1 MKSEKTVNDGPKII
15 RTMGSQA
22 LGGLNSLAS
31 GRNSQNS
38 SMSRSPSAGVEDGQ
52 NAIAIRGSKKA
63 KSPSVVLEQTPSQR
77 LPRLNTELAEVGSF
91 TSVSSMGNSN
101 LRVAQACDRCRSKK
115 TRCDGKRPQCSQCAA
130 VGFECKISDKLSRR
144 AFPRGYTETLE
155 ERVRELEAE
164 NRRLVALC
172 DIKEQQIHLVSHCSP
187 GKGKQ
192 NGKPQE
198 SDEQML
204 QELRSANGGQLRLS
218 STNLF
223 LLNRARDSNQAT
235 TEEDHGFET
244 QKIQDSQQGK
254 THMCDGLHCSDKLH
268 SKPVST
274 SLNDPTCVSFEQDEA
289 PGLPAVK
296 ALTTMA
302 TRERSTQLAALVALS
317 VLRSTEEIL
326 FMPQLLARIMQIH
339 GFTSKQ
345 CLYTVSLLSSLKSN
359 LPEPQLLKWDQLD
372 CLKTT
377 NLWEI
382 DNLEQFFS
390 ETLKFRILEDGTKEN
405 KDEESSFGLSIAE
418 IDELVELFFEFWS
431 PHIPILD
438 RQEFFSYYNKL
449 KSDVETQP
457 GLFQDGSNN
466 FTRRNN
472 IISYKIFACIL
483 FTVCQM
489 GLLMK
494 VKRDKITDTSSKC
507 IKLISYYHRAISLIY
522 SNAYFSVLTT
532 SLQSVQFLS
541 LLLFY
546 FLNTGNVSAVYE
558 LRGRVVSMA
567 QQLRLHRCPSAVL
580 SGSGST
586 MNKMEQGDRR
596 VLFWGIYYLD
606 VFSALQLGVPRL
618 IKDFEIECALP
629 VADNENKKVN
639 LAGQM
644 IRLEGHVS
652 QFSLAMIRY
661 AKVLG
666 NILDTIFKRGMTES
680 ITKKSALIH
689 ENALDNWRR
698 GLPHGLTFEIDVNGT
713 INMDE
718 FNRLKQESGIDGQM
732 KNMILILFYF
742 LAKCMIHLP
751 VIATTRLSSNDDSNG
766 EMKDENSAQLD
777 KRNETESELAVRSSS
792 SYVLLQ
798 QATNTMLGIMNSLQ
812 SIYLPL
818 PINVARQKTVYS
830 LISARGSL
838 EYIKGGALYLDS
850 KALLLDVV
858 KSIEEDRKLE
868 IPGIISWHS
877 LKLLDMTIN
886 LLLQPANIKVEKLD
900 KLLKKKLNY
909 YNRLMGQPM
918 LRTPSGKQEVS
929 KKRKS
934 AGDVEDYSRP
944 STADII
950 RTSNLTPVSSKSDDS
965 PQEKRVKLED
975 EPEKHTGLQH
985 SKSLNQT
992 TAPVATQTAIAEAL
1006 QLDPVLSSNILSDAD
1021 LAAFFGGHLSLP
1033 NSNLFAP
1040 VPQPVNPEKSVPPF
1054 TGKSAHDT
1062 QLKHQMP
1069 NSGSKLELDGL
1080 FRVPS
1085 NANFL
1090 IDEHFPSGGS
1100 QLDLALLA
1108 SNHQSSGFGSNG
1120 NNPLRK
1126 QNDLVPSTNHPVPH
1140 ISNNSNP
1147 SAYHDGFGTAASGH
1161 FGATAIN
1168 GASGFNFSVD
1178 ASLGL
1183 APLLDWSPE
1192 MHHSPSKTISHHSD
1206 NSGIILDSTIHHEEE
1221 LANGS
1226 RAPTT
1231 AMTRTG
1237 SGQGSAHGSHFTPAQ
1252 SHQVDQLPTGL
1263 HDGDDPGQPMLTLG
1277 SRRGPRR
1284 RHMAFSSAQDSG
1296 LAANRTSRDQDL
1308 NNLFYWQNSK

>member
-22 LGGLNSLAS
+22 LGGVAS
-31 GRNSQNS
+31 GRSSQNS
-38 SMSRSPSAGVEDGQ
+38 SMSRSPSAGAEDGQ
-52 NAIAIRGSKKA
+52 NAIAKKS
-63 KSPSVVLEQTPSQR
+63 KSPSVALEQTPSQR
-77 LPRLNTELAEVGSF
+77 LPRLNTELAEVASF

-130 VGFECKISDKLSRR
+130 VGFECRISDKLSRR

-187 GKGKQ
+187 DKGKQ

-223 LLNRARDSNQAT
+223 LLNRARDSNQGAT
-235 TEEDHGFET
+235 EDSHGFEN
-244 QKIQDSQQGK
+244 QEIQDPHQSK

-274 SLNDPTCVSFEQDEA
+274 SLNDPTYVSFEQDEA

-302 TRERSTQLAALVALS
+302 TRERSTQLATLVALS

-359 LPEPQLLKWDQLD
+359 LPEPQLLRWDHLD
-372 CLKTT
+372 RLKT

-382 DNLEQFFS
+382 DNLEQFFD
-390 ETLKFRILEDGTKEN
+390 ETLKFHIFEDRTKEN
-405 KDEESSFGLSIAE
+405 NGEEYSFGLSMAE

-431 PHIPILD
+431 VHIPILD
-438 RQEFFSYYNKL
+438 KQEFFSYYNKL
-449 KSDVETQP
+449 KSDIETQP

-466 FTRRNN
+466 FSRRNN

-489 GLLMK
+489 GLLVK
-494 VKRDKITDTSSKC
+494 VKRDKITDTSSKY

-652 QFSLAMIRY
+652 EFSLAMIRY

-698 GLPHGLTFEIDVNGT
+698 GLPQGLTFEIDVNGT

-718 FNRLKQESGIDGQM
+718 FNRLKQESRIDGQM
-732 KNMILILFYF
+732 QNMLLILFYF

-751 VIATTRLSSNDDSNG
+751 VIATTRLSSNDDANG
-766 EMKDENSAQLD
+766 EMKDDHSPQLD
-777 KRNETESELAVRSSS
+777 KRNESESELAVRSSS

-798 QATNTMLGIMNSLQ
+798 QATNTMLGIMNSLE

-818 PINVARQKTVYS
+818 PINVAREKTVYS

-838 EYIKGGALYLDS
+838 EYIKGGALYLDN

-886 LLLQPANIKVEKLD
+886 LLLQPANTKVEKLD

-918 LRTPSGKQEVS
+918 LRTPSGKQEIS
-929 KKRKS
+929 KKRKN
-934 AGDVEDYSRP
+934 AADAEDYSRP
-944 STADII
+944 STADIV
-950 RTSNLTPVSSKSDDS
+950 RTSNLTPVSSKSEDS
-965 PQEKRVKLED
+965 PQEKRIKLEED
-975 EPEKHTGLQH
+975 PEKHAGLQH
-985 SKSLNQT
+985 SKPLNQT

-1006 QLDPVLSSNILSDAD
+1006 QLDPVLSSNILSDTD
-1021 LAAFFGGHLSLP
+1021 LAAFFGGHMSLP

-1040 VPQPVNPEKSVPPF
+1040 VPHPVNSEVNSSKFANPI
-1054 TGKSAHDT
+1054 GKSAHET

-1069 NSGSKLELDGL
+1069 HTGSKLALDGL

-1090 IDEHFPSGGS
+1090 LDEHFPSGGS

-1108 SNHQSSGFGSNG
+1108 SNHQSSGFNT
-1120 NNPLRK
+1120 NNLLRK
-1126 QNDLVPSTNHPVPH
+1126 QDQSASSTNHPVPQ
-1140 ISNNSNP
+1140 IPNNSNP
-1147 SAYHDGFGTAASGH
+1147 SAYHDGFSTTASGH
-1161 FGATAIN
+1161 FGPTSIS
-1168 GASGFNFSVD
+1168 GAPGFNFSVD

-1183 APLLDWSPE
+1183 APLLDWTPE
-1192 MHHSPSKTISHHSD
+1192 MHHSPSKTISHHS
-1206 NSGIILDSTIHHEEE
+1206 NKSGIILDSTVHHEGD

-1226 RAPTT
+1226 RGPNAVTGTT
-1231 AMTRTG
+1231 
-1237 SGQGSAHGSHFTPAQ
+1237 SNQGFTYNSHFTPDQ
-1252 SHQVDQLPTGL
+1252 SRQADKLPAGL

-1284 RHMAFSSAQDSG
+1284 RHMGFSSTQDSD
-1296 LAANRTSRDQDL
+1296 LAANHASRDQDL
-1308 NNLFYWQNSK
+1308 SNLFYWQNSK

>member
-1 MKSEKTVNDGPKII
+1 MKNEKSINDGPKII

-22 LGGLNSLAS
+22 LGGSNSLGS

-38 SMSRSPSAGVEDGQ
+38 SMSRSPSAGAEDGQ
-52 NAIAIRGSKKA
+52 NTMGKKA
-63 KSPSVVLEQTPSQR
+63 KSPSVALEQTPQR
-77 LPRLNTELAEVGSF
+77 VPRLHTELAEVGSF

-198 SDEQML
+198 LDEQML

-235 TEEDHGFET
+235 TEDDHGLET
-244 QKIQDSQQGK
+244 QRIQESQQGK

-274 SLNDPTCVSFEQDEA
+274 NLNDPTCVSFEQDEA

-302 TRERSTQLAALVALS
+302 TRERSTQLATLVALS

-359 LPEPQLLKWDQLD
+359 LPEPQLLKWDHLD
-372 CLKTT
+372 CLQTT

-382 DNLEQFFS
+382 DNLEQFFD
-390 ETLKFRILEDGTKEN
+390 ETLKFHILEDHAKDN
-405 KDEESSFGLSIAE
+405 KGEEYSFGLSIAE

-431 PHIPILD
+431 AHIPILD

-449 KSDVETQP
+449 KSDIETQP

-466 FTRRNN
+466 FSRRNN

-489 GLLMK
+489 GLLVK
-494 VKRDKITDTSSKC
+494 VKRDKITDTNSKYN
-507 IKLISYYHRAISLIY
+507 KLISYYHRAISLIY

-698 GLPHGLTFEIDVNGT
+698 GLPQGLTFEIDVNGT

-718 FNRLKQESGIDGQM
+718 FNRLKQEGGIDGQM
-732 KNMILILFYF
+732 NNMVLILFYF

-751 VIATTRLSSNDDSNG
+751 VIATTRLSSNDDING
-766 EMKDENSAQLD
+766 EVKDDNSAQLD
-777 KRNETESELAVRSSS
+777 KRNETENELAVRSSS

-798 QATNTMLGIMNSLQ
+798 QATNTMLSIMNSLE

-838 EYIKGGALYLDS
+838 EYIKGGALYLDN

-886 LLLQPANIKVEKLD
+886 LLLQPANTKVEKLD

-918 LRTPSGKQEVS
+918 LRTPAGKQESS

-934 AGDVEDYSRP
+934 VTDVEDYSRP

-965 PQEKRVKLED
+965 PQEKRVKLEED
-975 EPEKHTGLQH
+975 PEKHAGLQH
-985 SKSLNQT
+985 SKPLNQT

-1006 QLDPVLSSNILSDAD
+1006 QLDPVLSSNILSDTD
-1021 LAAFFGGHLSLP
+1021 LAAFFGGHMSLP
-1033 NSNLFAP
+1033 NSNLFAS
-1040 VPQPVNPEKSVPPF
+1040 VTQPVNPEINP
-1054 TGKSAHDT
+1054 TKSAQEI
-1062 QLKHQMP
+1062 QLKHHIPQ
-1069 NSGSKLELDGL
+1069 SGSKLELDGL

-1085 NANFL
+1085 TANFL
-1090 IDEHFPSGGS
+1090 IDDHFPSGGS
-1100 QLDLALLA
+1100 RLDLSLLA
-1108 SNHQSSGFGSNG
+1108 TNHQNSAFNSNA
-1120 NNPLRK
+1120 
-1126 QNDLVPSTNHPVPH
+1126 QNHLTNHPIPHVP
-1140 ISNNSNP
+1140 NNTNP
-1147 SAYHDGFGTAASGH
+1147 SGYHDGFNT
-1161 FGATAIN
+1161 ATAIN
-1168 GASGFNFSVD
+1168 AAPGFNFSVD

-1183 APLLDWSPE
+1183 APLLDWSPQ
-1192 MHHSPSKTISHHSD
+1192 MHQTPSKPISNHSD
-1206 NSGIILDSTIHHEEE
+1206 KNGIILDSTIHHKEP
-1221 LANGS
+1221 S
-1226 RAPTT
+1226 
-1231 AMTRTG
+1231 
-1237 SGQGSAHGSHFTPAQ
+1237 
-1252 SHQVDQLPTGL
+1252 GL

-1284 RHMAFSSAQDSG
+1284 RHMA
-1296 LAANRTSRDQDL
+1296 ANYTTRDQDL